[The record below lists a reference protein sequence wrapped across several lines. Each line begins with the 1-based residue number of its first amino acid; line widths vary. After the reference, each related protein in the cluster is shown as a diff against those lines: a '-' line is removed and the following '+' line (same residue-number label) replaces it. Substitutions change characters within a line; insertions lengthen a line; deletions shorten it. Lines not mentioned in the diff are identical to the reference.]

1 MVDTLPHFI
10 LITTMPLFY
19 HYPHTTNENAEVQV
33 RVSCPQSHTT
43 LSRTKMHIK
52 FGLALKFKFL
62 TKLFLEN
69 ITKYLALRYG
79 MEPFT
84 CNALFNLK
92 DNPM

>member
-1 MVDTLPHFI
+1 
-10 LITTMPLFY
+10 
-19 HYPHTTNENAEVQV
+19 
-33 RVSCPQSHTT
+33 
-43 LSRTKMHIK
+43 MHIK
-52 FGLALKFKFL
+52 FALALKFKFL

-84 CNALFNLK
+84 CNTLFNLK